1 MIEINGLVDVAHVQM
16 HMPHAGFLGH
26 GHIQAIIIRELP
38 CGSQIAI
45 RVNLNR
51 ALTNPGERI
60 LIQPKDVVLLKYTL
74 GEEVGNVFL
83 SLIQFNFLW
92 GLGGNGFNR

>member
-1 MIEINGLVDVAHVQM
+1 
-16 HMPHAGFLGH
+16 
-26 GHIQAIIIRELP
+26 
-38 CGSQIAI
+38 
-45 RVNLNR
+45 
-51 ALTNPGERI
+51 
-60 LIQPKDVVLLKYTL
+60 VVLLKYTL